1 MARKKHGRG
10 PGGAAHVTAT
20 QDRDSLKLPAV
31 QIPSVPEVCLPA
43 SELPPALHKRYES
56 ITLIGR
62 GGMSTVYRAKDRQ
75 LGREVA
81 LKVLFDSED
90 TSLRLLREARSQARL
105 NHENACKV
113 FEAGVE
119 QGKRYIVMQYIP
131 GVPFDE
137 LKPRISLEDK
147 VRIVKCTALALHEA
161 HRLGIVHRDVKPS
174 NILVEQ
180 LEDGSYKPYLTD
192 FGIARD
198 VRDVERTATGIIAG
212 TPAFMAP
219 EQARGENRALDRR
232 TDVYSLGAALYD
244 VLAGRP
250 PFAAPTTMG
259 VLQQILYEEAPP
271 VRRADPRV
279 PVDLEAVLI
288 KCLEKEPQR
297 RYESARA
304 LSEDLQRFL
313 DGEPVHARRL
323 SPGYALLRQARKHK
337 ARVVLAGV
345 ALVAALTAA
354 ALWVRTRRLA
364 VEQATVARE
373 LGEDVK
379 EMELFLR
386 NAYGLPLHDIERER
400 DIVRMR
406 LRNIE
411 ARMMAAGKVGLGP
424 GHYALG
430 RGHLALQE
438 PEQALLH
445 LKRASALGYKS
456 PELSYAMGLTLSEF
470 STKALA
476 AANRLSDP
484 SRKKARLATIKAE
497 YTEPA
502 LSHLRLALGV
512 RLDAPAFVEGLIA
525 LHEGRPEEALD
536 KAREAFAKA
545 PWLYEAKK
553 LEGDAYFASGS
564 RFRQD
569 AAFDYDKMM
578 SYFQPATAAYKSAAE
593 IARSD
598 PSVHEGECELW
609 HQLMNAAVARPESL
623 RPSFESAKAACTRAI
638 AASSRGSSAHL
649 KLASV
654 YGSFASWLATGLLS
668 HENPSELIREAVAR
682 AEDAMGRNPRDPA
695 APYAMATACRA
706 EAVYLQDAGL
716 DDRSSLERAIAGYE
730 QAIALDPSFLSAFR
744 ELASTYLLKGLGE
757 YHRGSDPMVS
767 LEKSLT
773 YDRRISELDPS
784 FRGPGGTRFIGLVAM
799 AEYLIET
806 GRDPGQPVKLITESL
821 ASAKARSPDWPFWG
835 YYHAYSSWLKAN
847 YELASNED
855 PSPSLS
861 LGMQSATEQ
870 VKRFSASPS
879 SYEILG
885 KLTATRALYLLQQ
898 GNNPEPALREA
909 RDAFQH
915 CLAEK
920 PWDLE
925 FNVWRSRVEL
935 IHLRWLLHSNK
946 LELEA
951 FAAAAAPLQPLLE
964 KKLIYPNLYQTMAE
978 IYELEAGF
986 RLGRGLS
993 AEATVTS
1000 GLTMAAKALAINPNM
1015 ATALASRGRLLLLRA
1030 RAGRDLKTQAASEAE
1045 RSLSAAVQKNRLLGR
1060 ELEPLL
1066 RELRSRQG
1074 ADPAAAPST
1083 K

>member
-1 MARKKHGRG
+1 MG
-10 PGGAAHVTAT
+10 TA
-20 QDRDSLKLPAV
+20 QDGDFLKLSAGET
-31 QIPSVPEVCLPA
+31 PSVPEVGLPA
-43 SELPPALHKRYES
+43 SELPLALHKRYES

-62 GGMSTVYRAKDRQ
+62 GGMSTVYRATDRQ

-81 LKVLFDSED
+81 IKVLFDSGD

-131 GVPFDE
+131 GVPLDE
-137 LKPRISLEDK
+137 LRPRIGLEDK
-147 VRIVKCTALALHEA
+147 VQIVKCVALALHEA

-174 NILVEQ
+174 NILVEH

-198 VRDVERTATGIIAG
+198 IRDVERTATGVIAG

-219 EQARGENRALDRR
+219 EQARGENRSLDRR
-232 TDVYSLGAALYD
+232 TDVYSLGATLYD

-250 PFAAPTTMG
+250 PFAASTTMG
-259 VLQQILYEEAPP
+259 VLQQILSDEAPP

-313 DGEPVHARRL
+313 DGEPVQARRL
-323 SPGYALLRQARKHK
+323 SLGYALLRKARKHK
-337 ARVVLAGV
+337 AGVVLATA

-354 ALWVRTRRLA
+354 ALWVHSRRLA
-364 VEQATVARE
+364 IEQATVARE

-411 ARMMAAGKVGLGP
+411 ARMMAAGRVGLGP

-430 RGHLALQE
+430 RGLLALQE

-445 LKRASALGYKS
+445 LNQASALGYRS
-456 PELSYAMGLTLSEF
+456 YELSYATGLTLSEL

-476 AANRLSDP
+476 AANRLGDP
-484 SRKKARLATIKAE
+484 GRKKARLLTIKAE
-497 YTEPA
+497 YTGPA

-525 LHEGRPEEALD
+525 LHEGRPEEALG

-553 LEGDAYFASGS
+553 LEGDAYFACGS

-578 SYFQPATAAYKSAAE
+578 SDFQPAAAAYRSAAE

-609 HQLMNAAVARPESL
+609 HQLMNAAVARPQSL
-623 RPSFESAKAACTRAI
+623 RPSFENAKAACTRAI
-638 AASSRGSSAHL
+638 AASSQGSSAHL

-654 YGSFASWLATGLLS
+654 YGSFANWLAAGVLS
-668 HENPSELIREAVAR
+668 HENLPAVIREAVAH
-682 AEDAMGRNPRDPA
+682 AEDAMQRNPRDPI
-695 APYAMATACRA
+695 APYAMASAWRA

-716 DDRSSLERAIAGYE
+716 DDRSSLARAIAGY
-730 QAIALDPSFLSAFR
+730 QQVLGLDPSFLSALH

-757 YHRGSDPMVS
+757 YHHGSDPMVS
-767 LEKSLT
+767 FEKALT
-773 YDRRISELDPS
+773 YDRRAGELDPS
-784 FRGPGGTRFIGLVAM
+784 FRGPGGTRFTGLVAM
-799 AEYLIET
+799 AEYLIEA
-806 GRDPGQPVKLITESL
+806 GRDPGQTVKLIAESL

-835 YYHAYSSWLKAN
+835 YYHAYSFWLKAN
-847 YELASNED
+847 YELAANED
-855 PSPSLS
+855 PSTSLA

-870 VKRFSASPS
+870 VKRYPASPN
-879 SYEILG
+879 SYEVLG
-885 KLTATRALYLLQQ
+885 KLTTTSALYLLKQ
-898 GNNPEPALREA
+898 GKSPELALQAA
-909 RDAFQH
+909 RNAFQH
-915 CLAEK
+915 CLEAK

-925 FNVWRSRVEL
+925 YNVLRSRVEL
-935 IHLRWLLHSNK
+935 IHLRWLLPSNK
-946 LELEA
+946 LELAA
-951 FAAAAAPLQPLLE
+951 FPAASLPLQPLLD
-964 KKLIYPNLYQTMAE
+964 KQLTYPTLYQTMAE
-978 IYELEAGF
+978 LRELEAGF

-993 AEATVTS
+993 TEATVAS
-1000 GLTMAAKALAINPNM
+1000 GLAMTAKALAINPHM
-1015 ATALASRGRLLLLRA
+1015 ATALVSRGRLLLLRA
-1030 RAGRDLKTQAASEAE
+1030 RAAGDPKARREAASEAE
-1045 RSLSAAVQKNRLLGR
+1045 ASLSAAVQKNRLLER
-1060 ELEPLL
+1060 DIAALLAELQRL
-1066 RELRSRQG
+1066 RG
-1074 ADPAAAPST
+1074 PTPP
-1083 K
+1083 